1 MGYRE
6 VKNSNQLTAKDLIF
20 PGEENSRWAELLAET
35 ISGLNKKLQDIE
47 PFCIGQHYNEEI
59 YREVSGAL
67 DSVIPF
73 FKAFEEGVK
82 DRKIIKCAQFIFR
95 DKTNPIF
102 LKSYYFNR
110 ARNWPRGYQG
120 DYITMENCYKNIP
133 LSIGIGYYLDL
144 YLLNSPLGK
153 AVRNRI
159 KMLEEMLRQELQNR
173 KGGSVLNIA
182 CGSCRELMGLAVEI
196 MDYKADVTCIDNDE
210 EALRFSMKRLSTL
223 GLDEYVKFFKYNAV
237 RMFDVDSSMSEFR
250 GQDIIYSV
258 GFFDYLP
265 SDFLVRMFKTLYNI
279 LNPGGVII
287 VAFKD
292 ADRYD
297 HRPYHW
303 IVDWDGFLQRNP
315 TDFYR
320 IFQAAGIPSSII
332 TEKREPTG
340 IVVFYTIHKK

>member
-1 MGYRE
+1 MESKEIKDVDR
-6 VKNSNQLTAKDLIF
+6 LTAKDLIF
-20 PGEENSRWAELLAET
+20 SGEENRKWAELLAET
-35 ISGLNKKLQDIE
+35 IAELNRKLQELE
-47 PFCIGQHYNEEI
+47 PYCVGQQYNEKI
-59 YREVSGAL
+59 YKEVSQAI
-67 DSVIPF
+67 DAVVPF

-110 ARNWPRGYQG
+110 ARTWPQGYQG
-120 DYITMENCYKNIP
+120 DYITMENCYRNIP

-144 YLLNSPLGK
+144 YLLNSPLGI

-159 KMLEEMLRQELQNR
+159 KMLEYLLMEEIQNR
-173 KGGSVLNIA
+173 KGASMLNIA
-182 CGSCRELMGLAVEI
+182 CGSCRELMGLAVDI
-196 MDYKADVTCIDNDE
+196 IDYKTNVTCIDNDE
-210 EALRFSMKRLSTL
+210 DALRFSMKRLSTL
-223 GLDEYVKFFKYNAV
+223 GLDDYVKFFKYNAV
-237 RMFDVDSSMSEFR
+237 RMFDVDSSMSEFK

-265 SDFLVRMFKTLYNI
+265 SDFLIRMFKSLYNI

-297 HRPYHW
+297 HRLFHW
-303 IVDWDGFLQRNP
+303 MVDWDAFSREIR
-315 TDFYR
+315 R
-320 IFQAAGIPSSII
+320 IF
-332 TEKREPTG
+332 TG
-340 IVVFYTIHKK
+340 YSRQQEYRRH